1 MLNNLSEKLNAI
13 FKKLRGVGVLKEENI
28 NEALREV
35 RLALLEADVNFKVVK
50 SFVDAVKAGAIGQK
64 VMESLTPGQQ
74 IIKIV
79 YEELSLLLGG
89 QQAKIPMPSIPPA
102 IFMLVGLQGAGKT
115 TTAGKLALFYK
126 KEGKRVLL
134 VPADPYR
141 PAAKNQLEFIS
152 RQIHV
157 DIESG
162 EEKDPLIIV
171 KKSVSR
177 AKTQG
182 YDLVIIDTAGRLQ
195 MDEALMEE
203 LQKMKALANP
213 QEILMVADGM
223 IGQESVKVT
232 EGFHQRLGITGIVLT
247 KMEGDARGG
256 ALLSM
261 RQVTGKPVRFI
272 GTGEKLDMLEPFY
285 PDRMS
290 SRILGM
296 GDMLSLIE
304 IAQENYDK
312 SQAELVAKKLQTNQF
327 TLTDFKDQIKQFKK
341 LGSIEKVLSMIPG
354 AGQLK
359 IKGDG
364 AMPEK
369 ELSGIEAMINSMTLK
384 ERESPGL
391 INGSRRKRIARG
403 SGTSVQ
409 QVNKLLKQFMEAK
422 KMMKTLTGK
431 GGAQKLWRSISM
443 RNG

>member
-1 MLNNLSEKLNAI
+1 
-13 FKKLRGVGVLKEENI
+13 
-28 NEALREV
+28 
-35 RLALLEADVNFKVVK
+35 
-50 SFVDAVKAGAIGQK
+50 
-64 VMESLTPGQQ
+64 
-74 IIKIV
+74 
-79 YEELSLLLGG
+79 
-89 QQAKIPMPSIPPA
+89 
-102 IFMLVGLQGAGKT
+102 
-115 TTAGKLALFYK
+115 
-126 KEGKRVLL
+126 
-134 VPADPYR
+134 
-141 PAAKNQLEFIS
+141 
-152 RQIHV
+152 
-157 DIESG
+157 
-162 EEKDPLIIV
+162 
-171 KKSVSR
+171 
-177 AKTQG
+177 
-182 YDLVIIDTAGRLQ
+182 
-195 MDEALMEE
+195 
-203 LQKMKALANP
+203 
-213 QEILMVADGM
+213 MVADGM

-272 GTGEKLDMLEPFY
+272 GTGEKLEMLEPFY
-285 PDRMS
+285 PDRMA

-369 ELSGIEAMINSMTLK
+369 ELTGIEAMINSMTLK
-384 ERESPGL
+384 ERENPGL